1 MVLSYD
7 FLYLYSIGYYVLFDF
22 PLCYFFFF
30 FVFCLFRAALWN
42 MEVPRLGVELELYMT
57 AYTTA
62 TAMQDLSY
70 MWELLSKSGLEPA
83 SSWILVGF
91 VNR

>member
-1 MVLSYD
+1 MIFYISIVLVIMSS
-7 FLYLYSIGYYVLFDF
+7 LISHCVN
-22 PLCYFFFF
+22 FFF

-83 SSWILVGF
+83 SLWILVGF

>member
-1 MVLSYD
+1 MIFYISIVLVIMSS
-7 FLYLYSIGYYVLFDF
+7 LISHCVI
-22 PLCYFFFF
+22 FFF